1 MILQLLTFIIAT
13 PTLAP
18 QVDVNAQQLALT
30 GCVMMCA
37 PAEGSSAA
45 VAAAAASAAAAAAAG
60 SNSAPTSHTV
70 GLGINVV
77 VAEGGPRAVRK
88 FTKLMT
94 RRIRWHGDEFDG
106 DDGDSSS
113 DGEVT
118 CCLTTVHHLFH
129 NACSSVPA
137 ILCVVQSIPPSLLN

>member
-1 MILQLLTFIIAT
+1 
-13 PTLAP
+13 
-18 QVDVNAQQLALT
+18 
-30 GCVMMCA
+30 MMCA

-113 DGEVT
+113 DEEVSVAEYVYT
-118 CCLTTVHHLFH
+118 RHLLHH
-129 NACSSVPA
+129 ACDVSVY
-137 ILCVVQSIPPSLLN
+137 VMF

>member
-1 MILQLLTFIIAT
+1 
-13 PTLAP
+13 
-18 QVDVNAQQLALT
+18 
-30 GCVMMCA
+30 MMCA

-113 DGEVT
+113 DEEVNVLIYT
-118 CCLTTVHHLFH
+118 CSMYTSHLLYINHYYTVH
-129 NACSSVPA
+129 A
-137 ILCVVQSIPPSLLN
+137 VVYYAS

>member
-1 MILQLLTFIIAT
+1 M
-13 PTLAP
+13 PTYTVCA

-60 SNSAPTSHTV
+60 SNSAPTSRTV
-70 GLGINVV
+70 GLGTNVV

-113 DGEVT
+113 DEEVCATICTLFNYDVHVAVYVFT
-118 CCLTTVHHLFH
+118 CCV
-129 NACSSVPA
+129 CRYD
-137 ILCVVQSIPPSLLN
+137 LCK